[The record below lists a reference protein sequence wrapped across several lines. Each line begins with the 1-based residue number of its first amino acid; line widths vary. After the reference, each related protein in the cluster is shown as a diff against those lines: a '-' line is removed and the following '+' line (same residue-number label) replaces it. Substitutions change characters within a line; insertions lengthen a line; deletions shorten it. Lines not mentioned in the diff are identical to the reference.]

1 MFKTIETMKARDERG
16 FTLIE
21 LLIVVAIIGIL
32 AAIAIPAFLGQRE
45 KAKVRALQASFEGAK
60 KELQAWLNDAG
71 SMEPILYAV
80 NATTKQ
86 CDAHVAKP
94 LVDTDG
100 DSIVDLDICQARYG
114 LANTGTYAQATIAT
128 DICTLYI
135 AQSNNLNQ
143 QSPFDPASDM
153 FAAVGTDAATAV
165 GQLSCI
171 PNDATMTVQ
180 LTGTT
185 ESSVGGAGEVYTVL
199 ITAGE

>member
-1 MFKTIETMKARDERG
+1 MKARDERG

-45 KAKVRALQASFEGAK
+45 KAKVRALQETFEGAK

-71 SMEPILYAV
+71 SMEPILYAL

-86 CDAHVAKP
+86 CDAHADKTQ
-94 LVDTDG
+94 VDTDG
-100 DSIVDLDICQARYG
+100 DSIVDLDICEARFG
-114 LANTGTYAQATIAT
+114 LTNSATYAQATIAT

-135 AQSNNLNQ
+135 LQSNNLNQ
-143 QSPFDPASDM
+143 QSPFDPSIDLYAPIGTAAGTASQ
-153 FAAVGTDAATAV
+153 

-171 PNDATMTVQ
+171 PTDATMTVQ

-185 ESSVGGAGEVYTVL
+185 ESSQGGVGEVYTVL